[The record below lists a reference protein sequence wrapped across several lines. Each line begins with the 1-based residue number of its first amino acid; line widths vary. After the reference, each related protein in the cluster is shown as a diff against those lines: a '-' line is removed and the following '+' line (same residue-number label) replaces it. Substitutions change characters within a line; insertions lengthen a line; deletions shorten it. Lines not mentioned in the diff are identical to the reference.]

1 MGRRERPHGVGRMW
15 MLRRELRAPNSQG
28 TREGRSLGR
37 LTGMLLGRTGG
48 VRQGMEEIQEP
59 REATK

>member
-1 MGRRERPHGVGRMW
+1 
-15 MLRRELRAPNSQG
+15 MLGRELRAPNSQG